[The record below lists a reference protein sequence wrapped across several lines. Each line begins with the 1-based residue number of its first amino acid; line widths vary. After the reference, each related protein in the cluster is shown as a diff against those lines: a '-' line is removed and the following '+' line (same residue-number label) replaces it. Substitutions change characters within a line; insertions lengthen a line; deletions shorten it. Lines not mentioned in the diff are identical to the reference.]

1 MLFTKE
7 ITSIT
12 FEDVVSFCKEQNP
25 ESINL
30 DYKKDFPSH
39 LEKIV
44 SAFANTM
51 GGLIIIGVEDEDSKP
66 KLPVTGLPYKE
77 GYRERVNSIVL
88 SNIYPPA
95 FPKIQVCPPVNNKTF
110 VVVRVPQSNVTPHYI
125 RHRTQ
130 VYVRTDDIN
139 HPEALATA
147 DRIEWLRDRR
157 KKSEE
162 LKEVLYASAL
172 ERYRNNLKL
181 RKLNEIEFCEA
192 TISIVPLYPTE
203 PYKTPQEINQIR
215 NDIVARGYGFN
226 EFPEFLH
233 RRPIRGGISNFF
245 SHTKVDH
252 YTEINEFGLI
262 FHKENLGRGGETGV
276 TGEEENTCTY
286 IVCITRLIDLFLEA
300 SAKFYV
306 KIGYWGLVE
315 FKFSLEKMLG
325 VNIFWDDTP
334 LRNGPRSVDEKLPWR
349 KVYYI
354 HEIRDKR
361 PKIVIDLLKD
371 IVWSLGW
378 EYITEK
384 NIENLLTKYNR
395 LPKN

>member
-39 LEKIV
+39 LEKII

-77 GYRERVNSIVL
+77 GYRERVNSIIL
-88 SNIYPPA
+88 SNIYPPI
-95 FPKIQVCPPVNNKTF
+95 FPEIQVCPPVNNKTF
-110 VVVRVPQSNVTPHYI
+110 VVVRVPQSNTTPHYI
-125 RHRTQ
+125 RNKTN
-130 VYVRTDDIN
+130 VFVRTDDIN

-162 LKEVLYASAL
+162 LKELLYSSPL

-192 TISIVPLYPTE
+192 TLSIVPLYPTE
-203 PYKTPQEINQIR
+203 PYKTPQEINQICK
-215 NDIVARGYGFN
+215 DIVARGYGRN
-226 EFPEFLH
+226 QFPDFLH
-233 RRPIRGGISNFF
+233 RRPIRGGISSFF
-245 SHTKVDH
+245 SHTKVYH
-252 YTEINEFGLI
+252 YTEISQFGLI
-262 FHKENLGRGGETGV
+262 FHKEDLGVEEKTGV
-276 TGEEENTCTY
+276 TGNEENTRIY
-286 IVCITRLIDLFLEA
+286 IVCIMRLIDLFLEA

-334 LRNGPRSVDEKLPWR
+334 LRNGPRSVDEKLNWR

-361 PKIVIDLLKD
+361 LKIVIDLLKD

-384 NIENLLTKYNR
+384 NIKDLLTKYNR